1 MRVLKVFNNNVV
13 LAAEDDG
20 RQLVVTGRGLG
31 FGLRP
36 GQRLDETK
44 VVRRFVP
51 EDSRDPGN
59 FGMLV
64 AAIPAELLTLA
75 DTVLDVVHV
84 EGVIASRP
92 GSTTVVALADHL
104 AFAMGRLRDGIEVT
118 YPLRAEIA
126 HLYPHEMAAGDRIV
140 QLVNARLAAE
150 DPELLPLASADG
162 APHDTVPQ
170 LDPEEAVAVALHL
183 VNAGFASGD
192 LSATYRMTGVINQVF
207 DVIERFYDRPF
218 ERSSVNAARFITHL
232 RYFFVR
238 ASHAQQVVESSR
250 GLAEAITQAYP
261 RAHGCAVRIRALLE
275 LRLGHPITE
284 DETAYLTLHIARLT
298 QPGRTK
304 EIP

>member
-1 MRVLKVFNNNVV
+1 MRLLKVFNNNVV

-20 RQLVVTGRGLG
+20 RQLVVTGRGIG

-36 GQRLDETK
+36 GARLDENK
-44 VVRRFVP
+44 VARRFVP

-59 FGMLV
+59 FGMLI
-64 AAIPAELLTLA
+64 AAIPGDLLAVA
-75 DTVLDVVHV
+75 DTVLGIVDA
-84 EGVIASRP
+84 EGIIASRP

-104 AFAMGRLRDGIEVT
+104 AFAMSRLRDGIEVT

-126 HLYPHEMAAGDRIV
+126 HLYPQEMAAGDRIV
-140 QLVNARLAAE
+140 QLVNDRLTAGDA
-150 DPELLPLASADG
+150 ELLALASSGETGDV
-162 APHDTVPQ
+162 VPQ
-170 LDPEEAVAVALHL
+170 LHPEEAVAVALHL

-207 DVIERFYDRPF
+207 DVIECFYNRSF

-238 ASHAQQVVESSR
+238 ATQQQQVVVSSR

-261 RAHGCAVRIRALLE
+261 RAHACAVRIRALLE
-275 LRLGHPITE
+275 LRLSHPITD
-284 DETAYLTLHIARLT
+284 DETAYLTLHVSRLSGDE
-298 QPGRTK
+298 QPRR
-304 EIP
+304 EL